1 MPTPE
6 NKKKI
11 FPGESWMLG
20 DTFNASIGQ
29 GIDLATPIQ
38 LAMLMSCVAA
48 DGVYHPPYLVESLL
62 NNDGS
67 VYQMAEHAPA
77 RNIGISMHTLRLIQN
92 ALEGVAEEGGTASY
106 FASLP
111 KQIAAKT
118 GTAENPHG
126 RDHGLFVA
134 YGPAENPELVVA
146 CIVEQGGFG
155 TSAAGPIVY
164 KVFEEWFRQEGFI
177 TGNPAAK

>member
-1 MPTPE
+1 
-6 NKKKI
+6 
-11 FPGESWMLG
+11 ML
-20 DTFNASIGQ
+20 FRS
-29 GIDLATPIQ
+29 
-38 LAMLMSCVAA
+38 
-48 DGVYHPPYLVESLL
+48 
-62 NNDGS
+62 
-67 VYQMAEHAPA
+67 APA

-134 YGPAENPELVVA
+134 YGPAVNPELVVA

-177 TGNPAAK
+177 TDTPAAK

>member
-1 MPTPE
+1 
-6 NKKKI
+6 
-11 FPGESWMLG
+11 
-20 DTFNASIGQ
+20 
-29 GIDLATPIQ
+29 
-38 LAMLMSCVAA
+38 
-48 DGVYHPPYLVESLL
+48 
-62 NNDGS
+62 
-67 VYQMAEHAPA
+67 
-77 RNIGISMHTLRLIQN
+77 MHTLRLIQK

-111 KQIAAKT
+111 QQIAAKT

-134 YGPAENPELVVA
+134 YGPSDNPEIVVA

-164 KVFEEWFRQEGFI
+164 KVFEEWFRQKGFVN
-177 TGNPAAK
+177 TAQPAK